1 MNDDLIERLRM
12 IDMSHDNGEY
22 WHTIDEAADRIE
34 ELEADKA
41 LMVQT
46 FGNIMDDRALAYAG
60 LSLEKLVAENERL
73 RGLLAR
79 ALQAMNL
86 EGKEEQ

>member
-1 MNDDLIERLRM
+1 M
-12 IDMSHDNGEY
+12 
-22 WHTIDEAADRIE
+22 TIVYPEELLAARVK
-34 ELEADKA
+34 ELEAEKA

-73 RGLLAR
+73 RGLLVE

-86 EGKEEQ
+86 EGVCEPNCMACGDILAALARKAEQ